1 MLESLTAEVF
11 AGRIGDRFR
20 LHVTSDHTIEVEL
33 FEATVLGS
41 RRAAKGRAPFSILFR
56 GPVTPVLPQRIYRI
70 DHAVMG
76 SFDLFLV
83 PLGPRNGGM
92 VYEAIFT

>member
-20 LHVTSDHTIEVEL
+20 LLVTPDHTIEVEL

-41 RRAAKGRAPFSILFR
+41 RSAAKGRAPFSILFR
-56 GPVTPVLPQRIYRI
+56 GPMTPVLPQRIYRI